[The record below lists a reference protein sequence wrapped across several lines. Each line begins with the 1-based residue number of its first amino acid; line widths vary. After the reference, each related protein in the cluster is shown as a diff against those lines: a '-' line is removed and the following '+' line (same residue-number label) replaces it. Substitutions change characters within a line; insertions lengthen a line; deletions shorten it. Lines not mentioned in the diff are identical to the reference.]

1 MGIVAVT
8 LFISQRIQ
16 ESFINMWSFENKSY
30 LVTGANSGIGR
41 CVAQLLL
48 NSGASLYMIDREVN
62 MIEEMLRHN
71 SSKSSYMQFDL
82 TNPKA
87 IPDIFI
93 KAKEEGFLFD
103 GLAYCAGISPL
114 MTLKDFDLGIF
125 QKTFNVNLV
134 SFVAMLKF
142 FTDEYYTCNHG
153 SIVGI
158 SSNASVLGG
167 NRQYAYSASKSA
179 MNLVVKSCVKELA
192 QRKTRVNTIMPST
205 TNTEM
210 VAKMREQS
218 EAIDMNVKYRM
229 PFGILDPVDVAKN
242 VLYLLS
248 DESSAI
254 SGVQLPVN
262 NGDVY

>member
-1 MGIVAVT
+1 MGI
-8 LFISQRIQ
+8 
-16 ESFINMWSFENKSY
+16 SFINQRFPGYCFNMRSFENKTY

-41 CVAQLLL
+41 SVATLLL
-48 NSGASLYMIDREVN
+48 EGGARLFMVDREVN
-62 MIEEMLRHN
+62 VIDQMLCPN
-71 SSKSSYMQFDL
+71 KSDSSYLQFDL
-82 TNPKA
+82 NNPGDVPA
-87 IPDIFI
+87 IFI
-93 KAKEEGFLFD
+93 KAKEQGFRFD

-114 MTLKDFDLGIF
+114 MTLKDFNLEIF
-125 QKTFNVNLV
+125 QKTFNINVV

-142 FTDEYYTCNHG
+142 FTDEDYTHDNS

-167 NRQYAYSASKSA
+167 NRQFAYSASKSA

-205 TNTEM
+205 TNTAM
-210 VAKMREQS
+210 VARLREQS
-218 EAIDMNVKYRM
+218 DAIDMNVNYRM
-229 PFGILDPVDVAKN
+229 PFGILSPVDVANN

-248 DESSAI
+248 DESNAI
-254 SGVQLPVN
+254 SGIQLPVN

>member
-1 MGIVAVT
+1 MRD
-8 LFISQRIQ
+8 FS
-16 ESFINMWSFENKSY
+16 NKTY
-30 LVTGANSGIGR
+30 LITGANSGIGKS
-41 CVAQLLL
+41 VAQLLMDR
-48 NSGASLYMIDREVN
+48 GARLFMIDRDVN
-62 MIEEMLRHN
+62 VIESMLAIN
-71 SSKSSYMQFDL
+71 SAKSSYLQFDL
-82 TNPKA
+82 NNPKDVLA
-87 IPDIFI
+87 IFQ
-93 KAKEEGFLFD
+93 KAKKEGFQFD
-103 GLAYCAGISPL
+103 GMAYCAGISPL
-114 MTLKDFDLGIF
+114 MTLKDFELGLF
-125 QKTFNVNLV
+125 QKTFNVNVV
-134 SFVAMLKF
+134 SFVAMLQF
-142 FTDEYYTCNHG
+142 FTNKEYTNDNS

-218 EAIDMNVKYRM
+218 DAIDMNVKYRM
-229 PFGILDPVDVAKN
+229 PFGILNPEDVANN
-242 VLYLLS
+242 VLFLLS

-254 SGVQLPVN
+254 SGIQLPVN

>member
-1 MGIVAVT
+1 
-8 LFISQRIQ
+8 
-16 ESFINMWSFENKSY
+16 MWNFEHKTY
-30 LVTGANSGIGR
+30 LVTGANSGIGK
-41 CVAQLLL
+41 CVAKLLL
-48 NSGASLYMIDREVN
+48 DGGARLFMIDRDVN
-62 MIEEMLRHN
+62 VIESMLCPN
-71 SSKSSYMQFDL
+71 PSKSSYLQFDL
-82 TNPKA
+82 NNPNDV
-87 IPDIFI
+87 PGIFQ
-93 KAKEEGFLFD
+93 KAKEQGFRFD

-114 MTLKDFDLGIF
+114 MTLKDFELGMF
-125 QKTFNVNLV
+125 QKTFNVNVV
-134 SFVAMLKF
+134 SFVAMLQF
-142 FTDEYYTCNHG
+142 FTNEEYTNNNS

-158 SSNASVLGG
+158 SSNASVMGG

-218 EAIDMNVKYRM
+218 DAIDMNVKYRM
-229 PFGILDPVDVAKN
+229 PFGILNPEDVANN
-242 VLYLLS
+242 VMYLLS

-254 SGVQLPVN
+254 SGIQLPVN